1 MTRYSSMSSEDLVR
15 VCPGSKDQA
24 AWEEFVRRFRPVIAG
39 VVLKTARRWTDP
51 PYHLIDDL
59 TQETFLKI
67 CADDSHL
74 LRSFEFRHEDAFFGF
89 LKKMA
94 ANVVHDHFKKEKTD
108 KRNADK
114 TDPIPDAGGLE
125 PAELGR
131 SSSEQLERSIL
142 MRQFDEIIHR
152 FLPQEDKERN
162 RQIFWLHYQH
172 GMTASQIASL
182 PFGLNTK
189 GVESILRRMVIM
201 IQSHILGG
209 RGNGKTAGS

>member
-1 MTRYSSMSSEDLVR
+1 MSSENLVR
-15 VCPGSKDQA
+15 ACAGSKDQA
-24 AWEEFVRRFRPVIAG
+24 AWEEFFWRFRPVIAG
-39 VVLKTARRWTDP
+39 VVLKTARRWTEP
-51 PYHLIDDL
+51 PHHLIDDL
-59 TQETFLKI
+59 TQETFLKL
-67 CADDSHL
+67 CADDSRL

-94 ANVVHDHFKKEKTD
+94 ANVVHDHFKAGITV
-108 KRNADK
+108 KRGVDK
-114 TDPIPDAGGLE
+114 TDPIPDLGGLE

-131 SSSEQLERSIL
+131 NSSEQLERSIL
-142 MRQFDEIIHR
+142 MRQVDGIIDR

-162 RQIFWLHYQH
+162 RQIFWLYYQH
-172 GMTASQIASL
+172 GMTASEIASL